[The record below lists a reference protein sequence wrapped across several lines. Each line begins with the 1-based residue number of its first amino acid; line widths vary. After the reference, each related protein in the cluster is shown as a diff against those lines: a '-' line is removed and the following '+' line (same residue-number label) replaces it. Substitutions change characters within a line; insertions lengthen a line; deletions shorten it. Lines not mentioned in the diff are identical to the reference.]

1 MAGVHFCTS
10 EACAGTDEIVTPA
23 APSSFLLANQEE
35 VAFVTFNLG
44 VTSRPRGEGVIYF
57 IDLKL
62 SGGNCDAD

>member
-44 VTSRPRGEGVIYF
+44 VTSRPREGSYLF
-57 IDLKL
+57 HRSEALGRKL
-62 SGGNCDAD
+62 